1 MKTFKQHLTEVENW
15 DNQIATNDE
24 TGKTYRVKDMYDYAK
39 NNGKFVQDLP
49 IKDTDALEWWDK
61 SYSMDKP
68 ENVKRMK
75 NADTSFPVL
84 AVEYEKGKY
93 SITDG
98 LNRIKKAHSLE
109 NKKTIP
115 AYIISNSDMKNIKPV
130 NKENDSDKVD

>member
-1 MKTFKQHLTEVENW
+1 
-15 DNQIATNDE
+15 
-24 TGKTYRVKDMYDYAK
+24 
-39 NNGKFVQDLP
+39 
-49 IKDTDALEWWDK
+49 
-61 SYSMDKP
+61 
-68 ENVKRMK
+68 MK